1 MYGTVLLGRFS
12 PLGGRDSGWVIRCM
26 DDRHDHSNK
35 GDFEVRELAKVAHVD
50 REILT
55 YLAFP
60 RGATI
65 LLREDGAVESWP
77 PEQDEPQRSS
87 A

>member
-1 MYGTVLLGRFS
+1 MRPVLLGRFAT
-12 PLGGRDSGWVIRCM
+12 LGGRDSGWVVRCM

-35 GDFEVRELAKVAHVD
+35 GDFEVRELAKLAHLD
-50 REILT
+50 KDILN

-77 PEQDEPQRSS
+77 PETEEPQRSTG
-87 A
+87 